1 MKKTKIITTIIFFV
15 IIILPLVF
23 FDRKTSISSIDNR
36 ELAKNPFTQ
45 EGSLS
50 DNIEMYIED
59 RIGFRDKMIKSYTV
73 LNDKMFNKMVHPSYT
88 YGKDGYVFGG
98 GITTGNDFGEFH
110 IVFADMV
117 LDIQNYCE
125 DRNVPFLFVFNPA
138 KPAIYPE
145 KIADGINYDRT
156 WVDLFLNEL
165 DKRNIKY
172 VDNTKTMVELRREGI
187 EGFNKKYDANHW
199 NDMGAFYGNNAMLEA
214 LSKQNK
220 NIHINNLKEFIALE
234 EIKKYLPVSE
244 FPINE
249 KVPKLKLKRKPDNLN
264 EEYAKELMLN
274 KSYPGFGYYINK
286 LDNVKDTPKA
296 LVFQGSYMNKSLNF
310 PINAFREYI
319 HVHDYQNVINFPY
332 YFNIFKPEVVVFE
345 VAEYT
350 LLDMYFNT
358 EKMKEIDYNPNILNM
373 DKNEYENLQFDL
385 DKISIDR
392 GELLTKIKY
401 KTENTYHY
409 VWIKLEDFYDMQ
421 KVEDGYEVTVEN
433 SKFDKSNED
442 FELFIQ
448 RK

>member
-45 EGSLS
+45 EGSVS

-98 GITTGNDFGEFH
+98 GITTSNDFGEFH

-117 LDIQNYCE
+117 LKIQNYCE
-125 DRNVPFLFVFNPA
+125 DRNIPFLFVFNPA

-165 DKRNIKY
+165 DKRNINY

-199 NDMGAFYGNNAMLEA
+199 NDMGAVSYTHLT
-214 LSKQNK
+214 
-220 NIHINNLKEFIALE
+220 
-234 EIKKYLPVSE
+234 LP
-244 FPINE
+244 
-249 KVPKLKLKRKPDNLN
+249 
-264 EEYAKELMLN
+264 
-274 KSYPGFGYYINK
+274 
-286 LDNVKDTPKA
+286 T
-296 LVFQGSYMNKSLNF
+296 
-310 PINAFREYI
+310 
-319 HVHDYQNVINFPY
+319 
-332 YFNIFKPEVVVFE
+332 
-345 VAEYT
+345 T
-350 LLDMYFNT
+350 
-358 EKMKEIDYNPNILNM
+358 
-373 DKNEYENLQFDL
+373 
-385 DKISIDR
+385 
-392 GELLTKIKY
+392 
-401 KTENTYHY
+401 
-409 VWIKLEDFYDMQ
+409 
-421 KVEDGYEVTVEN
+421 
-433 SKFDKSNED
+433 
-442 FELFIQ
+442 
-448 RK
+448 